1 MPGFLYYVGRAFQL
15 AGMWVL
21 LADVAMAGPLGPQPK
36 PFAYGT
42 AIFLAGWAIVRKF
55 KPDDSA

>member
-1 MPGFLYYVGRAFQL
+1 MFIYYAGRSLQL

-36 PFAYGT
+36 PFAYGV
-42 AIFLAGWAIVRKF
+42 ALFIAGWAVVRCF
-55 KPDDSA
+55 KPGGST